1 MLHDSLLIKN
11 IYGVF
16 WLKNSLLVMFS
27 EKSGWVTRLH
37 KNVNESLSKFA

>member
-1 MLHDSLLIKN
+1 MLHDSLSIKN

-16 WLKNSLLVMFS
+16 LVKKNSLLVMFS

-37 KNVNESLSKFA
+37 KNVDES

>member
-16 WLKNSLLVMFS
+16 LVKKTLLVMFS
-27 EKSGWVTRLH
+27 EKSGWVTCLY
-37 KNVNESLSKFA
+37 KNVNES